1 MALFSRE
8 FNGLNDLFVM
18 ELEDLYDAETRLTA
32 ALPKMADA
40 ASSGMLKVAFQTHLS
55 QTQNHVRRLEQ
66 VLGQLGVEPKRET
79 CDAMK
84 GLIKEGEVMIKAK
97 GDEQTRDAGLIAA
110 AQKVEHYEIASYGT
124 VRTYAHQLGRDDL
137 ARILQQTLDEERD
150 TDQKLTQIAETQ
162 VNVHA

>member
-1 MALFSRE
+1 MFAHE

-18 ELEDLYDAETRLTA
+18 ELEDLYDAENRLTL
-32 ALPKMADA
+32 ALPKMAEA
-40 ASSGMLKVAFQTHLS
+40 TNSSMLKTAFQTHLS

-66 VLGQLGVEPKRET
+66 VLGQLGVEPRRET

-84 GLIKEGEVMIKAK
+84 GLIKEGDTMIKAK

-124 VRTYAHQLGRDDL
+124 VRTMAHQLGRDDL
-137 ARILQQTLDEERD
+137 ARILQQTLDEEKE
-150 TDQKLTQIAETQ
+150 TDQRLTQIAESEL
-162 VNVHA
+162 NMRA